1 MKINNEE
8 LIIKLATLFYLCSIF
23 GYLYELILCYFYSGK
38 VFSHGI
44 LYGPWLPIYGTGALL
59 VMLFYKYKK
68 KPLIIFLLSFFIT
81 GIFEYLCGFILLKF
95 LKMRLWDYTGYFLNI
110 NGLVCFLSAFCFA
123 IGGLLIIYLI
133 YPFVKKIYEKV
144 NKKLLKVILSVISII
159 FLGDVIA
166 TILK

>member
-95 LKMRLWDYTGYFLNI
+95 FKMRLWDYTGYFLNI

>member
-133 YPFVKKIYEKV
+133 YPFVKKIY
-144 NKKLLKVILSVISII
+144 
-159 FLGDVIA
+159 
-166 TILK
+166 